1 MGNKLFGDTGMT
13 TCVKLFSAV
22 LYCVAFLLTAPAS
35 AEQIYR
41 WVGDDGATHF
51 SETPPAV
58 DSADVEVLEVIARQR
73 VGAPTRDYRSAL
85 EVAKDIES
93 SRLERERL
101 RLEKKQLRLQN
112 QQLRESRTA
121 SPDFDE
127 DYRGVYY
134 TPYYRYPPKPHRRH
148 PYHRPVYPEPYAS
161 HRYGRPGHRSPQG
174 RVHIRQ

>member
-1 MGNKLFGDTGMT
+1 MT
-13 TCVKLFSAV
+13 TCTKLFIAV
-22 LYCVAFLLTAPAS
+22 LNCVALLLVAPVS

-41 WVGDDGATHF
+41 WVGADGATHF

-58 DSADVEVLEVIARQR
+58 EGAEVEVLEVIARQR

-85 EVAKDIES
+85 DVAKDIEA

-112 QQLRESRTA
+112 QQLREARTT
-121 SPDFDE
+121 SSDSDD

-148 PYHRPVYPEPYAS
+148 HYHRPVYPEPYAS
-161 HRYGRPGHRSPQG
+161 HRYGRPGHGRPQG